1 MSLPLYLKNLELEI
15 SNPCNERCVHC
26 YRTGDETRTGFLSA
40 DEVEDILIQTA
51 EFIDSGCHI
60 TVTGGEGFLNPQWK
74 DILQVISASGKRF
87 SLFTNGTLLDEE
99 VALFL
104 SSLKNKGLK
113 EVQLSLYALEE
124 EVHDAVTGLK
134 DSCVKTKRA
143 LSLLRRYE
151 IPVFIS
157 CPVMQINKNSFHH
170 LAAWADANRIPSC
183 CDLMIFDNAD
193 YTQKN
198 RSQRL
203 SFKDLEAIFPITMD
217 PQFNLSYIWG
227 KGGYNQTPE
236 TTPFYG
242 SVQNG
247 LCIAGDGTV
256 YPMIGWYRKL
266 GNIHTDSLKEIF
278 FNHPL
283 LKEMRTVMAADIEEC
298 RSCEVFDFCHFCPTA
313 HLNANQGQLYR
324 LDENYC
330 NYIRT
335 VKSFALRRDALET
348 NKKD

>member
-1 MSLPLYLKNLELEI
+1 MPGYPCLKNLELEI

-26 YRTGDETRTGFLSA
+26 YRTGEKTRTGFLSA

-60 TVTGGEGFLNPQWK
+60 TVTGGEVFLNPQWK

-99 VALFL
+99 AALFL

-157 CPVMQINKNSFHH
+157 CPVMQMNKNSFHH
-170 LAAWADANRIPSC
+170 LAAWADANGIPSC

-193 YTQKN
+193 YTRKN

-203 SFKDLEAIFPITMD
+203 SFKDIDEIDSPDRFEESIRTAPNAEIVLAHVKNPEIMTAMLNRYPHVNAD
-217 PQFNLSYIWG
+217 LSC
-227 KGGYNQTPE
+227 TPPE
-236 TTPFYG
+236 TVTLMRRRFPKERLLF
-242 SVQNG
+242 
-247 LCIAGDGTV
+247 GTDFPASLV
-256 YPMIGWYRKL
+256 F
-266 GNIHTDSLKEIF
+266 TDAADSLPDIPDEKQLSRLYADWHKKHKE
-278 FNHPL
+278 
-283 LKEMRTVMAADIEEC
+283 K
-298 RSCEVFDFCHFCPTA
+298 
-313 HLNANQGQLYR
+313 
-324 LDENYC
+324 
-330 NYIRT
+330 
-335 VKSFALRRDALET
+335 
-348 NKKD
+348 